1 MKKESKPG
9 FFEKFLG
16 ELKEKTT
23 GKKLK
28 KDQLVIMLLIGVL
41 LIIIVLP
48 TETKE
53 EEKKETEP
61 GVSQA
66 ESETTLTE
74 TDYITILE
82 EKLKRALSKVD
93 GVGNVEV
100 MITLKSSGEKVVEK
114 DIPNTRSE
122 VTETDSEGG
131 ERITKESTST
141 ETTVYT
147 QGGDGTTSPY
157 VIKELEPQIG
167 GVIVIAQGGGNPVT
181 VQNISEAIKALFE
194 VEVHKIKVMKMN

>member
-1 MKKESKPG
+1 MKNENKPRL
-9 FFEKFLG
+9 FEKLIEG
-16 ELKEKTT
+16 LKEKGE

-28 KDQLVIMLLIGVL
+28 KDQLVIMLLVGIL

-48 TETKE
+48 TEPKKE
-53 EEKKETEP
+53 KKKETET
-61 GVSQA
+61 GISQK

-74 TDYITILE
+74 DDYVAALE
-82 EKLKRALSKVD
+82 KKLKEVLSKVD
-93 GVGNVEV
+93 GVGKVEV
-100 MITLKSSGEKVVEK
+100 MITLKSSAEKVVEK

-141 ETTVYT
+141 ETTVYV
-147 QGGDGTTSPY
+147 QEENGGSSPY
-157 VIKELEPQIG
+157 VIKELEPKIG
-167 GVIVIAQGGGNPVT
+167 GVIVIAEGGGNPVAAR
-181 VQNISEAIKALFE
+181 NISEAIMALFE